1 MASIMNDYA
10 TKMNQI
16 ALTPRMRSA
25 LAERIAAERARVQQQ
40 PRTAE
45 SQPSASTERR
55 RGRVF
60 TRRRAIAVAACT
72 AGLALG
78 YTALGILWAPS
89 EDPAS
94 APSATQSDQ
103 TGGSSNSS
111 AAAAAQAS
119 FVLAA
124 YADGTPVEDRGDTVL
139 AGPGFMDFVSSWEA
153 GPADEG
159 DGMRARTVFDIDL
172 RTYGEDI
179 TQLDYRIDGDET
191 AQLCYLGSRNYRMPD
206 GTYEE
211 MHGQSMTITQDMLD
225 RIGTIDGGT
234 FSVELNYAL
243 PDDFLAI
250 YERAKQESTDEFRF
264 ESIAYG
270 AQLLAGRTITITA
283 TFVDGTTLT
292 HEYRI
297 DPVDTFKETLMANDQ
312 AFHDSFDDESTDEF
326 VPEPLFT
333 IEQVS

>member
-25 LAERIAAERARVQQQ
+25 LAERIAAERARVQQR
-40 PRTAE
+40 PRTAA

-78 YTALGILWAPS
+78 CTALGILWAPS

-124 YADGTPVEDRGDTVL
+124 YADGTPVEDRSDTVL
-139 AGPGFMDFVSSWEA
+139 AGPGFLDSVSSWEA

-179 TQLDYRIDGDET
+179 TQLDYQIDGDET
-191 AQLCYLGSRNYRMPD
+191 AQLCYLGSRNYRNPD

-234 FSVELNYAL
+234 FSVELNYVL
-243 PDDFLAI
+243 PDDYWTI
-250 YERAKQESTDEFRF
+250 YEQAKQGSMDEFRF

-297 DPVDTFKETLMANDQ
+297 DPVNTFKETLMANDQ
-312 AFHDSFDDESTDEF
+312 AFHDSIDDESTDELVF
-326 VPEPLFT
+326 EPLFT

>member
-1 MASIMNDYA
+1 MAAIMNDYES
-10 TKMNQI
+10 KMNRI
-16 ALTPRMRSA
+16 SLTPQMRAA
-25 LAERIAAERARVQQQ
+25 LRERIAAERTRIQRETRSVQHPQAAARD
-40 PRTAE
+40 
-45 SQPSASTERR
+45 RR
-55 RGRVF
+55 HRRVF

-78 YTALGILWAPS
+78 CTALGILWAPS

-139 AGPGFMDFVSSWEA
+139 AGPGFMDFVGSWEA

-159 DGMRARTVFDIDL
+159 DGIRAHAVFDIDL
-172 RTYGEDI
+172 HTYGEDI
-179 TQLDYRIDGDET
+179 TQLDYQIDGDET

-243 PDDFLAI
+243 PDDFRAI

-297 DPVDTFKETLMANDQ
+297 DPVDTFKETLMANDK

>member
-10 TKMNQI
+10 TKMNRI

-25 LAERIAAERARVQQQ
+25 LVERIAAERARVQQQ
-40 PRTAE
+40 PRTAAN
-45 SQPSASTERR
+45 QPSASTERR
-55 RGRVF
+55 RRRVF

-78 YTALGILWAPS
+78 CTALGILWAPS

-94 APSATQSDQ
+94 APTAAQSDQ
-103 TGGSSNSS
+103 VGSSSNSS
-111 AAAAAQAS
+111 AAAAAQAA

-124 YADGTPVEDRGDTVL
+124 YADGTPVEDRSDTVL
-139 AGPGFMDFVSSWEA
+139 AGPGFMDSVSSWEA

-159 DGMRARTVFDIDL
+159 DGMRAHTVFDIDL

-243 PDDFLAI
+243 PDDFRAI
-250 YERAKQESTDEFRF
+250 YERAEQESTDEFRF

-297 DPVDTFKETLMANDQ
+297 NPVDTFTEALMANDQ
-312 AFHDSFDDESTDEF
+312 AFHDSFDDESTDEL

>member
-40 PRTAE
+40 PRTAA
-45 SQPSASTERR
+45 SQLSASTERR

-78 YTALGILWAPS
+78 CTALGILWAPS
-89 EDPAS
+89 EDPAA
-94 APSATQSDQ
+94 APSAAQSDQ
-103 TGGSSNSS
+103 TGSISNSS

-124 YADGTPVEDRGDTVL
+124 YADGTPVEDRSDTVL
-139 AGPGFMDFVSSWEA
+139 AGPGFMDSVSSWEA

-179 TQLDYRIDGDET
+179 TQLDYQIDGDET
-191 AQLCYLGSRNYRMPD
+191 AQFCYLGSRNYRMPD
-206 GTYEE
+206 ETYGD
-211 MHGQSMTITQDMLD
+211 MHGQSMTITQDMLE

-234 FSVELNYAL
+234 FSVELNYVL
-243 PDDFLAI
+243 PDDYWTI
-250 YERAKQESTDEFRF
+250 YEQAKQGSMDEFRF

-270 AQLLAGRTITITA
+270 AQLLAGHTITVTA

-297 DPVDTFKETLMANDQ
+297 DPVDTFKETLMANDK
-312 AFHDSFDDESTDEF
+312 AFHDSFDDEGTDEF

>member
-10 TKMNQI
+10 TKMNRI

-40 PRTAE
+40 PRTAAN
-45 SQPSASTERR
+45 QPSASTDRR
-55 RGRVF
+55 RRRVF

-78 YTALGILWAPS
+78 CTALGILWAPS

-94 APSATQSDQ
+94 APSVAQSDQ
-103 TGGSSNSS
+103 TGSSSNSS

-124 YADGTPVEDRGDTVL
+124 YADGTPVEDRSDTVL
-139 AGPGFMDFVSSWEA
+139 AGPGFMDSVSSWEA

-172 RTYGEDI
+172 HTYGEDI
-179 TQLDYRIDGDET
+179 TQLDYQIDGDET
-191 AQLCYLGSRNYRMPD
+191 AQLCYLGSRNYRKPD
-206 GTYEE
+206 GTYED
-211 MHGQSMTITQDMLD
+211 MRGQSMTITQDMLE

-234 FSVELNYAL
+234 FSVELTYAL
-243 PDDFLAI
+243 PDDFWPL
-250 YERAKQESTDEFRF
+250 YEQARQGSMDEFRF

-297 DPVDTFKETLMANDQ
+297 DPVDTFTETLMANDQ

>member
-10 TKMNQI
+10 TKMNRI

-40 PRTAE
+40 PRTVAN
-45 SQPSASTERR
+45 QPSASTDRR
-55 RGRVF
+55 RRRVF
-60 TRRRAIAVAACT
+60 TRRRAIAVAACA

-78 YTALGILWAPS
+78 CTALGILWAPS
-89 EDPAS
+89 QDPAS
-94 APSATQSDQ
+94 APSGAQTDQ
-103 TGGSSNSS
+103 TGSSSNSS
-111 AAAAAQAS
+111 DAAAAQAA

-124 YADGTPVEDRGDTVL
+124 YADGTPVEDRSDTVL
-139 AGPGFMDFVSSWEA
+139 AGPGFMDSVSSWDA

-159 DGMRARTVFDIDL
+159 NGMRARTVFDIDL

-211 MHGQSMTITQDMLD
+211 MHGQSMTITQDMLE

-243 PDDFLAI
+243 PDDFWAI
-250 YERAKQESTDEFRF
+250 YEQARQGSMDEFRF

-297 DPVDTFKETLMANDQ
+297 DPVDTFTETLMANDQ